1 MQDDREAGQTLGAFF
16 QHLEVQLGLLT
27 GLELVRA
34 VGRAD
39 GNRQRIAARAG
50 HKLFDFFRMGVHFL
64 TMLHLHV
71 VFDAGER
78 AEFRLDDHAVV
89 MGILDD
95 LAGQSDI
102 VLKGLGGSVNHD
114 GREAAV
120 DAALAQLK
128 AVAVVKVQRNRDIG
142 VLDNR
147 RFHQLHQIGVV
158 GIRARALG
166 HLQDDGSLQ
175 LTRRLGDALN
185 DFHVVDVESAD
196 RIAAVIR
203 LLEHFL
209 RRNKR
214 HWIFPPD
221 AIM

>member
-1 MQDDREAGQTLGAFF
+1 MRGTNGDGKGVAAGLGDEFLDFF
-16 QHLEVQLGLLT
+16 GMGVGR
-27 GLELVRA
+27 LVRRDLDL
-34 VGRAD
+34 VL
-39 GNRQRIAARAG
+39 N
-50 HKLFDFFRMGVHFL
+50 
-64 TMLHLHV
+64 
-71 VFDAGER
+71 AGEG
-78 AEFRLDDHAVV
+78 AELGLDDHAVV

-95 LAGQSDI
+95 LAGQGDI

-147 RFHQLHQIGVV
+147 RFHQLHQIGVI

-203 LLEHFL
+203 LLKHFL